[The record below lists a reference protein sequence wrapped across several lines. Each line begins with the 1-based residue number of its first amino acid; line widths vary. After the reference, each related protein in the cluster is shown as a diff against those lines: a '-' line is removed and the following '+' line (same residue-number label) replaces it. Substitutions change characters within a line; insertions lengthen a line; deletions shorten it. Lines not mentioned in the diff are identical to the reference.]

1 MFEDLKNALLT
12 LERDGETALAAVK
25 GDLTAFLDGVKQH
38 LIRDPEPVF
47 AVLRSVKPIL
57 IVKNYA
63 LVTRFEDVQEVLA
76 RDQVFQVTYG
86 QKMEVVTGG
95 GNFFLGMQNSPE
107 YERDTAHM
115 RSAIRREDLP
125 GVVAPL
131 VAKMS
136 EDLTA
141 KCGGQIDVVELSRAV
156 PVGLIGAYFGCPTDT
171 GQDLA
176 NWATVIFQYL
186 FADLDNDPTLAKAA
200 GDASANLRA
209 WLDGVIAARKA
220 KPNPADDV
228 LGRCLTLQSIGT
240 PGMDDVGIRD
250 NLLGL
255 IVGKIPTTSKCC
267 SQALDQLLQRPD
279 QLAAAQQAAR
289 SGNDA
294 LLSQYVFE
302 ALRFNPNN
310 PALFRVAAEDY
321 VVARTA
327 PHATKIAAGLTVA
340 AATQS
345 AMFDP
350 RMVESPSEFRI
361 GRPDYASLHF
371 GYGMHTCFGQY
382 INRVQIPAILKPL
395 LKQQGLRRAGEL
407 QYNGPFPSSLPVRW
421 GS

>member
-1 MFEDLKNALLT
+1 MTDALLGNHEGRGKFMIQGEDKDSNPPFVAPASPALSTCAAEILHSQHHRLALDRHRESRSALMFEDWKNALLT

-186 FADLDNDPTLAKAA
+186 FADLDNDSTLAKAA
-200 GDASANLRA
+200 GAPRRTCGPGWTASSQRA
-209 WLDGVIAARKA
+209 RR
-220 KPNPADDV
+220 N
-228 LGRCLTLQSIGT
+228 
-240 PGMDDVGIRD
+240 
-250 NLLGL
+250 
-255 IVGKIPTTSKCC
+255 
-267 SQALDQLLQRPD
+267 
-279 QLAAAQQAAR
+279 
-289 SGNDA
+289 
-294 LLSQYVFE
+294 
-302 ALRFNPNN
+302 
-310 PALFRVAAEDY
+310 
-321 VVARTA
+321 
-327 PHATKIAAGLTVA
+327 
-340 AATQS
+340 
-345 AMFDP
+345 
-350 RMVESPSEFRI
+350 RI
-361 GRPDYASLHF
+361 
-371 GYGMHTCFGQY
+371 
-382 INRVQIPAILKPL
+382 
-395 LKQQGLRRAGEL
+395 
-407 QYNGPFPSSLPVRW
+407 
-421 GS
+421 